1 MLLTF
6 ILRKNKY
13 SLERRDI
20 SILDG
25 QYFKESDQ
33 DTAIIIRLLDDSF
46 QTTPTLA
53 DIQILLKNE
62 DDQVID
68 TFKPDAINDDGDL
81 VLSSDQLD
89 KLKPATYDLEVW
101 VTSNDK
107 KQVYPSETNPSI
119 TINSSLPNDNGDT
132 AIVSYSYLKSELDK
146 IWDAIHALQ
155 NNRGGSGQPVIP
167 VNHDD
172 SNHD

>member
-1 MLLTF
+1 M
-6 ILRKNKY
+6 
-13 SLERRDI
+13 RDI

-53 DIQILLKNE
+53 DTQILLKNE
-62 DDQVID
+62 DDKVID

-89 KLKPATYDLEVW
+89 KLKPGTYALEVL

-132 AIVSYSYLKSELDK
+132 AIVSYRYLKSELDK
-146 IWDAIHALQ
+146 IWDEINALQ
-155 NNRGGSGQPVIP
+155 NNQGGSGQPVIP

-172 SNHD
+172 HNLG